1 MEQVIGIVSTI
12 FPLILLFVLMYFM
25 VIRPQ
30 KKERTKHN
38 QLLANLKKGD
48 KVVMTSGIYGT
59 IDSIDD
65 KTVTVVVA
73 SGMGITFDKMAV
85 MQVRE
90 QA

>member
-1 MEQVIGIVSTI
+1 MEQIFAIVTTI

-30 KKERTKHN
+30 KKEQSKHKA
-38 QLLANLKKGD
+38 LLANLKKGD

-59 IDSIDD
+59 IESIDET
-65 KTVTVVVA
+65 TVNVSVG
-73 SGMGITFDKMAV
+73 SGMGITFDKLAV
-85 MQVRE
+85 MQVRD

>member
-30 KKERTKHN
+30 KKEQSKHKA
-38 QLLANLKKGD
+38 LLANLKKGD

-59 IDSIDD
+59 IESIDET
-65 KTVTVVVA
+65 TVNVSVG
-73 SGMGITFDKMAV
+73 SGMGITFDKLAV
-85 MQVRE
+85 MQVRD

>member
-1 MEQVIGIVSTI
+1 MDQFFAIVTTI
-12 FPLILLFVLMYFM
+12 FPLLLLFVLMYFM

-30 KKERTKHN
+30 KKERQKHS

-65 KTVTVVVA
+65 KTVTVIVA
-73 SGMGITFDKMAV
+73 NGMGITFDKLAV

>member
-1 MEQVIGIVSTI
+1 MEQVFAIVSTL

-38 QLLANLKKGD
+38 ELLANLKKGD

-59 IDSIDD
+59 IESIDE
-65 KTVTVVVA
+65 KTVNVTVGN
-73 SGMGITFDKMAV
+73 GMGITFDKLAV
-85 MQVRE
+85 MQVR
-90 QA
+90 